1 MATRGLSRTEDGRLN
16 LFGEQLRRLREAQG
30 ITQADVV
37 RCLQLRGWD
46 LDVVTFSTI
55 ELGKR
60 SLTDI
65 ELMAILDVLGV
76 RLRDLET
83 VPPEL

>member
-1 MATRGLSRTEDGRLN
+1 LN
-16 LFGEQLRRLREAQG
+16 LFGEQLRHLREMKK

-37 RCLQLRGWD
+37 RRLQLRGWD

-65 ELMAILDVLGV
+65 ELMVILDILGA